1 MAKPTES
8 ELDILRVIW
17 NHGPK
22 SVKYV
27 HNIINATKD
36 VGYTTVL
43 KQMQVMTEKGLLT
56 RTKEARK
63 HIYTAAAGEQETQK
77 GLLGK
82 FIKSAFKGSAAALV
96 MQTLGN
102 YKPTADELSKIKRLI
117 DNLENK

>member
-1 MAKPTES
+1 MSKPTES

-27 HNIINATKD
+27 HNIINASKN

-43 KQMQVMTEKGLLT
+43 KQMQVMTEKGLLS

-63 HIYTAAAGEQETQK
+63 HIYAATSGEQETQK

-82 FIKSAFKGSAAALV
+82 FIKSAFKGSSAALV
-96 MQTLGN
+96 MQALGN
-102 YKPTADELSKIKRLI
+102 YQPSADELAKIKSLI
-117 DNLENK
+117 KNLENK